1 MEISGLM
8 YLSLCA
14 CFMLRNRL
22 LLLTVFVCSA
32 NFFAASFIN
41 IGGKGIPLYLVGE
54 VLLIIVLLSKF
65 RGRLS
70 IISKSEI
77 FLFLFIVWSTL
88 VLALSPS
95 VFSNLQVSIDPD
107 DMARN
112 GGRPNPSIIS
122 FAQIG
127 YLIIHFICLSLI
139 IKCRKNGLWQY
150 YNFEFKNIIITLSWI
165 TCIFGF
171 ISYGLRLIGASKILI
186 PIFYNNPGYAQL
198 IDAALRFQAGF
209 PEASFCGAFLG
220 AAFWVAIYHKRI
232 LLSALLIAAMILSVS
247 GSALISFFAGFCLY
261 FFYYG
266 RKKLI
271 ITLVILFLIIFCLYL
286 SGVLD
291 YIMTFIS
298 DKGNSHSGDVR
309 YSQAVLA
316 LDIFYNTYGLGIGV
330 GITRGGGGFLNL
342 LATTGVV
349 GTLLFI
355 SFVTNIL
362 KKESFDKVIYIISL
376 LSAMIFTIPDVSY
389 PVLWGG
395 LFVIAAT
402 ASAKTNK

>member
-1 MEISGLM
+1 M
-8 YLSLCA
+8 
-14 CFMLRNRL
+14 
-22 LLLTVFVCSA
+22 
-32 NFFAASFIN
+32 
-41 IGGKGIPLYLVGE
+41 
-54 VLLIIVLLSKF
+54 LIIALFSKF
-65 RGRLS
+65 SGRIS
-70 IISKSEI
+70 IISKSEAY
-77 FLFLFIVWSTL
+77 LFLFTTWSTL
-88 VLALSPS
+88 ILAVSPS

-139 IKCRKNGLWQY
+139 IKCRRNDLWSY
-150 YNFEFKNIIITLSWI
+150 YNFDFKKIVIISSWI

-171 ISYGLRLIGASKILI
+171 ISYALRLIGVSKILI

-220 AAFWVAIYHKRI
+220 AAFWVAIYHRRI
-232 LLSALLIAAMILSVS
+232 LLSCLLIAAMILSVS

-266 RKKLI
+266 RKKLL
-271 ITLVILFLIIFCLYL
+271 ITLIILFLIVFCLYIF
-286 SGVLD
+286 GVLE
-291 YIMTFIS
+291 YLIAFIL

-316 LDIFYNTYGLGIGV
+316 LDIFYNTYGFGIGV

-342 LATTGVV
+342 LATTGFV

-355 SFVTNIL
+355 LFVTNIL
-362 KKESFDKVIYIISL
+362 RKESFDKVIYIVSL

-395 LFVIAAT
+395 LFLIAAT
-402 ASAKTNK
+402 ANKNK

>member
-1 MEISGLM
+1 
-8 YLSLCA
+8 
-14 CFMLRNRL
+14 MLKNRL

-54 VLLIIVLLSKF
+54 ILLIIALFSKF
-65 RGRLS
+65 SGRIS
-70 IISKSEI
+70 IISKSEAY
-77 FLFLFIVWSTL
+77 LFLFITWSTL
-88 VLALSPS
+88 ILAVSPS

-139 IKCRKNGLWQY
+139 IKCRRNDLWSY
-150 YNFEFKNIIITLSWI
+150 YNFDFKKIVIISSWI

-171 ISYGLRLIGASKILI
+171 ISYALRLIGVSKILI

-220 AAFWVAIYHKRI
+220 AAFWVAIYHRRI
-232 LLSALLIAAMILSVS
+232 LLSCLLIAAMILSVS

-266 RKKLI
+266 RKKLL
-271 ITLVILFLIIFCLYL
+271 ITLIILFLIVFCLYIF
-286 SGVLD
+286 GVLE
-291 YIMTFIS
+291 YLIAFIL

-316 LDIFYNTYGLGIGV
+316 LDIFYNTYGFGIGV

-342 LATTGVV
+342 LATTGFV

-355 SFVTNIL
+355 LFVTNIL
-362 KKESFDKVIYIISL
+362 RKESFDKVIYIVSL

-395 LFVIAAT
+395 LFLIAAT
-402 ASAKTNK
+402 ANKNK